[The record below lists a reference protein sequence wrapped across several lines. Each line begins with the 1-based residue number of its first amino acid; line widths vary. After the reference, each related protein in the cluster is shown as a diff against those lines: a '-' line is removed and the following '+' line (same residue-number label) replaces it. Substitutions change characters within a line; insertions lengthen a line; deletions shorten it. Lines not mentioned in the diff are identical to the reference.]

1 MILKAKLP
9 LFLCLSFL
17 LLASVPCTLSNET
30 ENSRYELSPCQDRCQ
45 RYSHHPLQY
54 ALCVFNCERS
64 QRGGGRDVDE
74 DSTENPSRRDPER
87 QRQKFQQCLQ
97 RCQEAGDQREQQG
110 CLKSCIEQ
118 IRDQIRGHR
127 RQQYEQ
133 YCQQQCERQGPRQQQ
148 QCQRICQQ
156 QLEEQQQQQREERER
171 RHHRN
176 TVDYSRD
183 PQEQYQRCQQRCQ
196 RQEQGQ
202 REQQCQRRCEQQM
215 REREQEEERECS
227 HSRNT
232 VDYSRD
238 PQEQYQQCQQRCQ
251 GQEQGQREQQ
261 QCQRRCERQMREQE
275 QEEESEHRHR
285 RNTVDYSRDPQE
297 QYQQCQERCQRQ
309 EQGQSEQQKCQ
320 RRCERQ
326 MREQEQEEE
335 RERHHR
341 RNTVDYS
348 RDPQE
353 QYQQCQQ
360 RCQRKEQG
368 QREQK
373 QCQRR
378 CLQQMR
384 EQEQE
389 EERERHHQSSRGS
402 EEMQSQRNNP
412 YYFHSQR
419 LQSHFKSEHGH
430 IRSLERFTE
439 RSDLLRGIENY
450 RLLFLEA
457 NPNTFVLPHHIDAE
471 SVLVVV
477 NGKAIIKVVQKN
489 RIESFNLECKDA
501 LRLPAG
507 TTVYIINQDNN
518 ERLEIVKLI
527 QPVNNPGQFREYYV
541 AGAQNSES
549 YLRAFS
555 NEILEASLNTN
566 RSQLQNF
573 FRQQKGNDGQ
583 IVKASQEKII
593 ALSQHAMSSS
603 RRGRSSGGPISLQRQ
618 RLLYSNQFG
627 RFFEASP
634 EEHRQLQGMDVLVH
648 YVEIKRYCFPMIN
661 VFLLNYHAGAM
672 FVPHF
677 NSRATVIV
685 YVAEGTGSFE
695 MACPH
700 LSRQGQEY
708 QDRREQEE
716 EESGGQYHRVTA
728 RLSRGDTF
736 IVPAGHPV
744 AVIASQNEDLR
755 LIGFSVNAENNQR
768 NFLAGQDNIINQLER
783 EEKEL
788 AFNMPAEEID
798 QLFRTNLTESYFM
811 PIDRQSDERRQG
823 RDQLLTSILDFAAI
837 F

>member
-1 MILKAKLP
+1 MIFKAKLP
-9 LFLCLSFL
+9 LFLFLSFL
-17 LLASVPCTLSNET
+17 LLASVPCTLSHET
-30 ENSRYELSPCQDRCQ
+30 ENS
-45 RYSHHPLQY
+45 
-54 ALCVFNCERS
+54 
-64 QRGGGRDVDE
+64 
-74 DSTENPSRRDPER
+74 STENPRRRDPER

-97 RCQEAGDQREQQG
+97 RCQEAGDQGEQQE

-118 IRDQIRGHR
+118 IRDQIRRHS

-148 QCQRICQQ
+148 QCKRICQQ

-176 TVDYSRD
+176 TLDYSRD
-183 PQEQYQRCQQRCQ
+183 PQEQYQQCQQRCQ

-215 REREQEEERECS
+215 REQEQEEERECS

-232 VDYSRD
+232 VDDSRD

-251 GQEQGQREQQ
+251 GQEQGQREQH

-297 QYQQCQERCQRQ
+297 QYQQCQQRCQSQDQDQREQQQCQRRCERQIREQEQDEERERHQSRNTVDYSLDPQEQYQQCQQRCQRQ
-309 EQGQSEQQKCQ
+309 KQGQREQQKCQ

-326 MREQEQEEE
+326 MREQEQEESE
-335 RERHHR
+335 RRHR

-348 RDPQE
+348 R
-353 QYQQCQQ
+353 
-360 RCQRKEQG
+360 
-368 QREQK
+368 
-373 QCQRR
+373 
-378 CLQQMR
+378 
-384 EQEQE
+384 
-389 EERERHHQSSRGS
+389 S

-477 NGKAIIKVVQKN
+477 NGKAIIKVVQKK

-507 TTVYIINQDNN
+507 TTVYIINRDNN

-648 YVEIKRYCFPMIN
+648 YVEIKR
-661 VFLLNYHAGAM
+661 GAM
-672 FVPHF
+672 IVPHF

-728 RLSRGDTF
+728 RLSRGDTY

>member
-1 MILKAKLP
+1 
-9 LFLCLSFL
+9 
-17 LLASVPCTLSNET
+17 
-30 ENSRYELSPCQDRCQ
+30 
-45 RYSHHPLQY
+45 
-54 ALCVFNCERS
+54 
-64 QRGGGRDVDE
+64 
-74 DSTENPSRRDPER
+74 
-87 QRQKFQQCLQ
+87 
-97 RCQEAGDQREQQG
+97 
-110 CLKSCIEQ
+110 
-118 IRDQIRGHR
+118 
-127 RQQYEQ
+127 
-133 YCQQQCERQGPRQQQ
+133 
-148 QCQRICQQ
+148 
-156 QLEEQQQQQREERER
+156 
-171 RHHRN
+171 
-176 TVDYSRD
+176 
-183 PQEQYQRCQQRCQ
+183 
-196 RQEQGQ
+196 
-202 REQQCQRRCEQQM
+202 
-215 REREQEEERECS
+215 
-227 HSRNT
+227 
-232 VDYSRD
+232 
-238 PQEQYQQCQQRCQ
+238 
-251 GQEQGQREQQ
+251 
-261 QCQRRCERQMREQE
+261 MREQE

-309 EQGQSEQQKCQ
+309 EQGQSEQQKYQ

-360 RCQRKEQG
+360 RCQRQKQGQREQQKCQRRCERQMREQEQEEERECHHRRNTVDYSRDPQKQYQQCQQRCQRQEQG
-368 QREQK
+368 QHEQK

-378 CLQQMR
+378 CEQQMR

-389 EERERHHQSSRGS
+389 EERERHHGRNNVDYSRDPQEQYQQCQQRCQRQEQGQREQQKCQRRLKNEGNIYSDFGNDNLLVIGCNLCHAARWGFSLGESSGLKREHYKKRVYSRMGQRERGRDVDEDSTENPRRRDPERQRQEEFQQCLQRCQEEGDQREPLECLQRCVEQQQQQQQEREGRRGRDDDNHYNPRQQYQECQSRCQIQEIDPQRERQCQEQCEEQFSRQQGRGMGLEENPQTESSRGS

-457 NPNTFVLPHHIDAE
+457 NPNTFALPHHIDAE

-507 TTVYIINQDNN
+507 TTIYIINRDNN

-527 QPVNNPGQFREYYV
+527 QPVNNLGQFREYYV
-541 AGAQNSES
+541 AGAQNSKS

-593 ALSQHAMSSS
+593 ALSQNAMSSS

-634 EEHRQLQGMDVLVH
+634 EEHRQLQGMD
-648 YVEIKRYCFPMIN
+648 
-661 VFLLNYHAGAM
+661 GAM

-716 EESGGQYHRVTA
+716 EES
-728 RLSRGDTF
+728 DTF

>member
-1 MILKAKLP
+1 MIFKAKLP
-9 LFLCLSFL
+9 LFLFLSFL
-17 LLASVPCTLSNET
+17 FLASVPFTLSHKS
-30 ENSRYELSPCQDRCQ
+30 ENSRYEQESCVEKCQKYYVDLNQYVQCLLHSQMGQ
-45 RYSHHPLQY
+45 R
-54 ALCVFNCERS
+54 E
-64 QRGGGRDVDE
+64 GGRDVDG
-74 DSTENPSRRDPER
+74 DSTENPRRRDPER
-87 QRQKFQQCLQ
+87 QRQEEFQQCLQ
-97 RCQEAGDQREQQG
+97 RCQEEGDQREPLE
-110 CLKSCIEQ
+110 CL
-118 IRDQIRGHR
+118 
-127 RQQYEQ
+127 
-133 YCQQQCERQGPRQQQ
+133 
-148 QCQRICQQ
+148 QRCV
-156 QLEEQQQQQREERER
+156 EQQQQQQQQQEREGR
-171 RHHRN
+171 RGRDDDDHHNPR
-176 TVDYSRD
+176 
-183 PQEQYQRCQQRCQ
+183 QQYQ
-196 RQEQGQ
+196 E
-202 REQQCQRRCEQQM
+202 CQRRCQIQEIGPQ
-215 REREQEEERECS
+215 RER
-227 HSRNT
+227 
-232 VDYSRD
+232 
-238 PQEQYQQCQQRCQ
+238 
-251 GQEQGQREQQ
+251 
-261 QCQRRCERQMREQE
+261 
-275 QEEESEHRHR
+275 
-285 RNTVDYSRDPQE
+285 
-297 QYQQCQERCQRQ
+297 QCQEQCEEQFRRQ
-309 EQGQSEQQKCQ
+309 QG
-320 RRCERQ
+320 RGIG
-326 MREQEQEEE
+326 QEENPH
-335 RERHHR
+335 RE
-341 RNTVDYS
+341 
-348 RDPQE
+348 
-353 QYQQCQQ
+353 
-360 RCQRKEQG
+360 
-368 QREQK
+368 
-373 QCQRR
+373 
-378 CLQQMR
+378 
-384 EQEQE
+384 
-389 EERERHHQSSRGS
+389 SSRGS

-457 NPNTFVLPHHIDAE
+457 NPSTFVLPHHIDAE
-471 SVLVVV
+471 SVLVV
-477 NGKAIIKVVQKN
+477 AIIKVVQKN

-507 TTVYIINQDNN
+507 TTVYIINRDNN

-573 FRQQKGNDGQ
+573 FRQQKGNGGQ

-648 YVEIKRYCFPMIN
+648 YVEIKR
-661 VFLLNYHAGAM
+661 GAM
-672 FVPHF
+672 LVPHF

-755 LIGFSVNAENNQR
+755 LFGFSVNAENNQR